1 MTATPSIP
9 KSTYLDQ
16 RERLARPGP
25 KAPLRAGVR
34 ASFEASGVAYGSE
47 SVTADLRR
55 GESEPV
61 SWRALEGDGGDRP
74 VIASEKVVRDI
85 MSGEGLVCKKAAQTA
100 RKAPY
105 SSYKGEISERP
116 DNLPLREDGT
126 HGFSADEPGRLV
138 VTDVTEF
145 RLDGYKAYLSPAIDC
160 FDGWPVFWRVSRHP
174 DAELTCGML
183 EDLVRIVGPTEERP
197 LVAHTDGGAVHM
209 GSRWKGACG
218 RPHVTRS
225 MSRKDRGPTTPARRG
240 SAERSSATS
249 SRGAASRASASRSSP
264 PRSTP
269 TSSGAAAPRS
279 RSRLGWK
286 TIREQRE
293 ELGYAVCETD

>member
-25 KAPLRAGVR
+25 KAPLRARVR
-34 ASFEASGVAYGSE
+34 ASFEASGGAYGSE

-218 RPHVTRS
+218 RPPRDPV
-225 MSRKDRGPTTPARRG
+225 DVAQGQGPDNARAERLCGTLKCDFFERRG
-240 SAERSSATS
+240 
-249 SRGAASRASASRSSP
+249 
-264 PRSTP
+264 
-269 TSSGAAAPRS
+269 
-279 RSRLGWK
+279 
-286 TIREQRE
+286 
-293 ELGYAVCETD
+293 